1 VTAGVL
7 AIAASVLLIAG
18 CGRTPTTGGSSTDA
32 LAPVVGTVMAGPSC
46 PVERVGSPCPP
57 RPVVAGTVELLR
69 AGRVVQTTHTD
80 ATGHFGFAAS
90 PGTYVLRAT
99 NVGGY
104 RSTVARAVVVSA
116 STAPVTLTVDS
127 GIR

>member
-1 VTAGVL
+1 MTAGVL

-18 CGRTPTTGGSSTDA
+18 CASTPTMDGSSTVA
-32 LAPVVGTVMAGPSC
+32 LDPIVGTVVAGPSC
-46 PVERVGSPCPP
+46 PVERVRIPCPP
-57 RPVVAGTVELLR
+57 RAVVAGAVALLR
-69 AGRVVQTTHTD
+69 AGTVVQTTHTD
-80 ATGHFGFAAS
+80 ATGHFRFDAS
-90 PGTYVLRAT
+90 PGAYELQAT

-116 STAPVTLTVDS
+116 STAVVLTLDS